1 MGNVLMFLGIAA
13 CLVTL
18 GVLITGIRGFG
29 TSGMSPQKQNKL
41 MRMRILAQFV
51 AVMLLA
57 FAVWVA
63 KGD

>member
-57 FAVWVA
+57 LAVWVA

>member
-1 MGNVLMFLGIAA
+1 MSNVLMFLGIAA
-13 CLVTL
+13 CGITA
-18 GVLITGIRGFG
+18 GVLLTGIRGFG
-29 TSGMSPQKQNKL
+29 TSKMTPQAQNKL
-41 MRMRILAQFV
+41 MRLRIIAQFA